1 MNKQVNLQKW
11 VDQVEQIYSQIK
23 PAQYGRVGVLLGGRS
38 GEREISLQS
47 GKGVLDA
54 LQGLGID
61 AHPYDPGTQDIAAIT
76 QEKFARVFITL
87 HGRYGEDGTM
97 QGFLEQI
104 EMPYTGSGVLASAMA
119 IDKQVTKNI
128 WLSQGLATPKFL
140 MLNEHS
146 NWEAVVNYLGL
157 PLIVKPAR
165 EGSSLGLT
173 KVKNISELPEAFALA
188 AKLDRDVMAEQCIV
202 GEELTCPIIGRGKNV
217 QALPMIKIKAPDAN
231 YDYHNKY
238 FSDDTQYICPPGL
251 EPELEQ
257 IIEDLAIRSYQ
268 ALGCSGWGRADVMI
282 DQSTRQ
288 PYLLEMN
295 TSPGMTS
302 HSLVPMAAKQA
313 GISYEKLV
321 LWILHQTLDQNPNI
335 PFNSAEEKR

>member
-1 MNKQVNLQKW
+1 MSSLALQQW
-11 VDQVEQIYSQIK
+11 VKEVDDLAMSFK
-23 PAQYGRVGVLLGGRS
+23 PSNYGRVGVLYGGRS
-38 GEREISLQS
+38 GEREVSLQS
-47 GKGVLDA
+47 GQGVLDA
-54 LQGLGID
+54 LIKLGID
-61 AHPYDPGTQDIAAIT
+61 AHPYDPGVMPIEKIT
-76 QEKFARVFITL
+76 QEKFDRVFIAL
-87 HGRYGEDGTM
+87 HGRWGEDGTM

-104 EMPYTGSGVLASAMA
+104 SLPYTGSGVLASAMA

-128 WLSQGLATPKFL
+128 WLSQGLSTPQFR
-140 MLNEHS
+140 MLSAQS
-146 NWEAVVNYLGL
+146 NWEEVVNDLGL

-173 KVKNISELPEAFALA
+173 KVKHVSELKAAFELA

-202 GEELTCPIIGRGKNV
+202 GDELTCPMIGQGMPVR
-217 QALPMIKIKAPDAN
+217 ALPMIRIQAPDAN
-231 YDYHNKY
+231 YDYHHKY
-238 FSDDTQYICPPGL
+238 VSNDTQYICPPGL
-251 EPELEQ
+251 DSNLEDA
-257 IIEDLAIRSYQ
+257 IEKLAIQSYQ

-282 DQSTRQ
+282 DRATQK

-321 LWILHQTLDQNPNI
+321 LWILHQTLNQQFDQTYLRTEL
-335 PFNSAEEKR
+335 SK

>member
-1 MNKQVNLQKW
+1 MRSLALQQW
-11 VDQVEQIYSQIK
+11 VKEVDDLSMSFK
-23 PAQYGRVGVLLGGRS
+23 PSTYGRVGVLYGGRS
-38 GEREISLQS
+38 GEREVSLQS
-47 GKGVLDA
+47 GQGVLDA
-54 LQGLGID
+54 LIKLGID
-61 AHPYDPGTQDIAAIT
+61 AHPYDPSVMPIEKIT
-76 QEKFARVFITL
+76 QEKFDRVFIAL
-87 HGRYGEDGTM
+87 HGRWGEDGTM

-104 EMPYTGSGVLASAMA
+104 SLPYTGSGVLASAMA

-128 WLSQGLATPKFL
+128 WLSQGLSTPQFR
-140 MLNEHS
+140 MLSAQS
-146 NWEAVVNYLGL
+146 NWEEVVNDLGL

-173 KVKNISELPEAFALA
+173 KVKHVSELKAAFELA

-202 GEELTCPIIGRGKNV
+202 GDELTCPMIGHGMHVR
-217 QALPMIKIKAPDAN
+217 ALPMIRIQAPDAN
-231 YDYHNKY
+231 YDYHHKY
-238 FSDDTQYICPPGL
+238 VSNDTQYICPPGL
-251 EPELEQ
+251 DSNLEDA
-257 IIEDLAIRSYQ
+257 IEKLAIQSYQ

-282 DQSTRQ
+282 DRATQK

-321 LWILHQTLDQNPNI
+321 LWILHQTLNQQFDQTYLRTEL
-335 PFNSAEEKR
+335 SK

>member
-1 MNKQVNLQKW
+1 MRSLALQQW
-11 VDQVEQIYSQIK
+11 VKEVDDLSMSFK
-23 PAQYGRVGVLLGGRS
+23 PSTYGRVGVLYGGRS
-38 GEREISLQS
+38 GEREVSLQS
-47 GKGVLDA
+47 GQGVLDA
-54 LQGLGID
+54 LIKLGID
-61 AHPYDPGTQDIAAIT
+61 AHPYDPGVMPIENIT
-76 QEKFARVFITL
+76 QEKFDRVFIAL
-87 HGRYGEDGTM
+87 HGRWGEDGTM

-104 EMPYTGSGVLASAMA
+104 FLPYTGSGVLASAMA

-128 WLSQGLATPKFL
+128 WLSQGLSTPQFR
-140 MLNEHS
+140 MLSAQS
-146 NWEAVVNYLGL
+146 NWEEVVNDLGL

-173 KVKNISELPEAFALA
+173 KVKHVSELKAAFELA

-202 GEELTCPIIGRGKNV
+202 GDELTCPMIGHGMHVR
-217 QALPMIKIKAPDAN
+217 ALPMIRIQAPDAN
-231 YDYHNKY
+231 YDYHHKY
-238 FSDDTQYICPPGL
+238 VSNDTQYICPPGL
-251 EPELEQ
+251 DSNLEDA
-257 IIEDLAIRSYQ
+257 IEKLAIQSYQ

-282 DQSTRQ
+282 DRATQK

-321 LWILHQTLDQNPNI
+321 LWILHQTLNQQFDQTYLR
-335 PFNSAEEKR
+335 AELSK

>member
-1 MNKQVNLQKW
+1 MRSLALQQW
-11 VDQVEQIYSQIK
+11 VKEVDDLSMSFK
-23 PAQYGRVGVLLGGRS
+23 PSTYGRVGVLYGGRS
-38 GEREISLQS
+38 GEREVSLQS
-47 GKGVLDA
+47 GQGVLDA
-54 LQGLGID
+54 LIKLGID
-61 AHPYDPGTQDIAAIT
+61 AHPYDPGVMPIEKIT
-76 QEKFARVFITL
+76 QEKFDRVFIAL
-87 HGRYGEDGTM
+87 HGRWGEDGTM

-104 EMPYTGSGVLASAMA
+104 SLPYTGSGVLASAMA

-128 WLSQGLATPKFL
+128 WLSQGLSTPQFR
-140 MLNEHS
+140 MLSAHS
-146 NWEAVVNYLGL
+146 NWEEVVNDLGL

-173 KVKNISELPEAFALA
+173 KVKHVSELKAAFELA

-202 GEELTCPIIGRGKNV
+202 GDELTCPMIGHGMHVR
-217 QALPMIKIKAPDAN
+217 ALPMIRIQAPDAN
-231 YDYHNKY
+231 YDYHHKY
-238 FSDDTQYICPPGL
+238 VSNDTQYICPPGL
-251 EPELEQ
+251 DSNLEDA
-257 IIEDLAIRSYQ
+257 IEKLAIQSYQ

-282 DQSTRQ
+282 DRATQK

-321 LWILHQTLDQNPNI
+321 LWILHQTLNQQFDQTYLRTEL
-335 PFNSAEEKR
+335 SK

>member
-1 MNKQVNLQKW
+1 MRSLALQQW
-11 VDQVEQIYSQIK
+11 VKEVDDLSMSFK
-23 PAQYGRVGVLLGGRS
+23 PSTYGRVGVLYGGRS
-38 GEREISLQS
+38 GEREVSLQS
-47 GKGVLDA
+47 GQGVLDA
-54 LQGLGID
+54 LIKLGID
-61 AHPYDPGTQDIAAIT
+61 AHPYDPGVMPIEKIT
-76 QEKFARVFITL
+76 QEKFDRVFIAL
-87 HGRYGEDGTM
+87 HGRWGEDGTM

-104 EMPYTGSGVLASAMA
+104 FLPYTGSGVLASAMA

-128 WLSQGLATPKFL
+128 WLSQGLSTPQFR
-140 MLNEHS
+140 MLSAQS
-146 NWEAVVNYLGL
+146 NWEEVVNDLGL

-173 KVKNISELPEAFALA
+173 KVKHVSELKAAFELA

-202 GEELTCPIIGRGKNV
+202 GDELTCPMIGQGMNV
-217 QALPMIKIKAPDAN
+217 RALPMIRIQAPDAN
-231 YDYHNKY
+231 YDYHHKY
-238 FSDDTQYICPPGL
+238 VSNDTQYICPPGL
-251 EPELEQ
+251 DSNLEDA
-257 IIEDLAIRSYQ
+257 IEKLAIQSYQ

-282 DQSTRQ
+282 DRVTQK

-321 LWILHQTLDQNPNI
+321 LWILHQTLNQQFDQTYLRTEL
-335 PFNSAEEKR
+335 SK

>member
-1 MNKQVNLQKW
+1 MRSLALQQW
-11 VDQVEQIYSQIK
+11 VKEVDDLSMSFK
-23 PAQYGRVGVLLGGRS
+23 PSTYGRVGVLYGGRS
-38 GEREISLQS
+38 GEREVSLQS
-47 GKGVLDA
+47 GQGVLDA
-54 LQGLGID
+54 LIKLGID
-61 AHPYDPGTQDIAAIT
+61 AHPYDPGVMPIEKIT
-76 QEKFARVFITL
+76 QEKFDRVFIAL
-87 HGRYGEDGTM
+87 HGRWGEDGTM

-104 EMPYTGSGVLASAMA
+104 SLPYTGSGVLASAMA

-128 WLSQGLATPKFL
+128 WLSQGLSTPQFR
-140 MLNEHS
+140 MLSAQS
-146 NWEAVVNYLGL
+146 NWEEVVNDLGL

-173 KVKNISELPEAFALA
+173 KVKHVSELKAAFELA

-202 GEELTCPIIGRGKNV
+202 GDELTCPMIGHGMHVR
-217 QALPMIKIKAPDAN
+217 ALPMIRIQAPDAN
-231 YDYHNKY
+231 YDYHHKY
-238 FSDDTQYICPPGL
+238 VSNDTQYICPPGL
-251 EPELEQ
+251 DSNLEDA
-257 IIEDLAIRSYQ
+257 IEKLAIQSYQ

-282 DQSTRQ
+282 DRATQK

-321 LWILHQTLDQNPNI
+321 LWILHQTLNQQFDQTYLRTEL
-335 PFNSAEEKR
+335 SK